1 MPVNRELPAGIAS
14 RREPHASGGAAAKKQ
29 PSGLNVARF
38 IAREEE
44 LHQARAYTCGNEATA
59 NRARWEEKQNLRAGS
74 GARSQQQKQ
83 LVEEMELVNKEVQI
97 VRHERLKQYYES
109 CYEEWDQELR
119 ARGLAI
125 IRDRD

>member
-14 RREPHASGGAAAKKQ
+14 RRAESMSMVVKK
-29 PSGLNVARF
+29 PSGLNVAQF

-44 LHQARAYTCGNEATA
+44 LHQARKYVSVNEA
-59 NRARWEEKQNLRAGS
+59 NSSRSRWEEKQNLRTGS
-74 GARSQQQKQ
+74 GARMQQQKQ
-83 LVEEMELVNKEVQI
+83 LEDEMELMNKEVQI
-97 VRHERLKQYYES
+97 VRHERLKKYCGT

-125 IRDRD
+125 VRDRD